1 MGKRKKD
8 GKIISIEIE
17 TDNTDKVL
25 GELDEAIDRAL
36 EAMGMKVEDYAKAK
50 CPVDTGLLRNSITHA
65 LGGKPTAITSYQS
78 EDTHA
83 TTAATQK
90 AGTAGKSVDP
100 VRSGSYSGNAPSEKA
115 VFIGSN
121 VEYAAY
127 VECGKDGGKTNAQPY
142 LKPAVMDHVDEL
154 KNLAKD
160 ALAGF

>member
-1 MGKRKKD
+1 MEKF
-8 GKIISIEIE
+8 SFEIE

-78 EDTHA
+78 EETHA
-83 TTAATQK
+83 TTPATQK

-100 VRSGSYSGNAPSEKA
+100 VKSGSYSGNAPSEKA

-127 VECGKDGGKTNAQPY
+127 VELGHGEFSPQPY